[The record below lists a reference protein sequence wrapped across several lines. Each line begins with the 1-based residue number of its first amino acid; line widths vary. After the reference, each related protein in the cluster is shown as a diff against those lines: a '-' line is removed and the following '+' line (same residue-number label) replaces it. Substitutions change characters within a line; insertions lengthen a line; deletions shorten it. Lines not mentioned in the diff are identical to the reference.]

1 MAGGIIGGL
10 LGGMLFSSLGFAGGP
25 GGFGSGGFGLMDL
38 MLLGG
43 IAFLI
48 FWFIRRSRA
57 RQEEATAGGRYM
69 AYGQS
74 AVDSYGTDGGSTATL
89 DAPPVARE
97 ADMAKGLGHLRQ
109 MDPAFDEAA
118 FRDTCTDL
126 FFQIQA
132 AWMRQD
138 MEKLKPVL
146 AEEMLAAFREQ
157 LGGLKAKGQI
167 NKLENI
173 TVRSIEMTEVWQE
186 QGKDFITVRFLAN
199 LLDYTVDQ
207 QSGRIVEGSDSVPVK
222 FEEYW
227 TWVRPVGPNAW
238 RLSAINQVD

>member
-1 MAGGIIGGL
+1 ME
-10 LGGMLFSSLGFAGGP
+10 P
-25 GGFGSGGFGLMDL
+25 G
-38 MLLGG
+38 
-43 IAFLI
+43 
-48 FWFIRRSRA
+48 
-57 RQEEATAGGRYM
+57 
-69 AYGQS
+69 
-74 AVDSYGTDGGSTATL
+74 
-89 DAPPVARE
+89 
-97 ADMAKGLGHLRQ
+97 
-109 MDPAFDEAA
+109 FDEAT

-138 MEKLKPVL
+138 LEKLKPIL
-146 AEEMLAAFREQ
+146 TEEMLTAFREQ
-157 LGGLKAKGQI
+157 LGGLKGKGQV

-173 TVRSIEMTEVWQE
+173 TVRSIEMTEAWQE